1 MKRRLANGLQFF
13 AKLMR
18 TLKLVWKGHRSLAM
32 AGLLLT
38 MVEGILP
45 LVVLYVLKLLIDSVT
60 TAHTGGMP
68 LWGDGSPGNMLLV
81 LAGVT
86 LATILCRSGGRLVS
100 EAQEQAVTDH
110 IFRLIQAKSIQ
121 VDLAYYENSHFYD
134 TLHRAQ
140 QEAPY
145 RPTRI
150 LNGLV
155 QGGRC
160 ALTLSGA
167 LVLLL
172 HLHWLAAVAITA
184 AALPEIWV
192 RWRFARIRY
201 RWQQRKTLPERFAN
215 YYHWMLTGDIH
226 AKEIRGFG
234 MGALFMQRFRQ
245 LRATLLQEKLQLTA
259 RRTGVEMLSQ
269 MLAVAGAL
277 GIYYY
282 IVQRT
287 LAGGLS
293 LGDFVMYFYLV
304 QRSQMVLKE
313 FLDAVADLYE
323 DHLFLNGLYDFLDLE
338 PQITDPPV
346 PVAVPQ
352 RMSAGIRFEDVSFR
366 YPNSDGQMVLRN
378 IDLTIRP
385 GEVVAVVGENG
396 SGKST
401 LVKLLLRLYDPLSGR
416 ITVDG
421 IDLKQFRVAAWRSNL
436 DILFQDYARYQLPA
450 KENIWLGAPDEALD
464 SDKVGRAAHATGA
477 HRVIDELPQKYDT
490 RLGRWFEDGEEISMG
505 QWQKVALARAFY
517 RGAPVVI
524 LDEPSSSLDAKA
536 EHAFCSGLQR
546 LLHGRTA
553 VLVSHRFT
561 TIRLA
566 DRIVVLKNG
575 CVVETGNHETL
586 MARKGIY
593 AEFYK
598 LQSRDTLLNSNHST
612 VMGLN

>member
-1 MKRRLANGLQFF
+1 
-13 AKLMR
+13 
-18 TLKLVWKGHRSLAM
+18 
-32 AGLLLT
+32 
-38 MVEGILP
+38 
-45 LVVLYVLKLLIDSVT
+45 
-60 TAHTGGMP
+60 
-68 LWGDGSPGNMLLV
+68 
-81 LAGVT
+81 
-86 LATILCRSGGRLVS
+86 
-100 EAQEQAVTDH
+100 
-110 IFRLIQAKSIQ
+110 
-121 VDLAYYENSHFYD
+121 
-134 TLHRAQ
+134 
-140 QEAPY
+140 
-145 RPTRI
+145 
-150 LNGLV
+150 
-155 QGGRC
+155 
-160 ALTLSGA
+160 
-167 LVLLL
+167 
-172 HLHWLAAVAITA
+172 
-184 AALPEIWV
+184 
-192 RWRFARIRY
+192 
-201 RWQQRKTLPERFAN
+201 
-215 YYHWMLTGDIH
+215 
-226 AKEIRGFG
+226 
-234 MGALFMQRFRQ
+234 
-245 LRATLLQEKLQLTA
+245 
-259 RRTGVEMLSQ
+259 
-269 MLAVAGAL
+269 
-277 GIYYY
+277 
-282 IVQRT
+282 
-287 LAGGLS
+287 
-293 LGDFVMYFYLV
+293 
-304 QRSQMVLKE
+304 
-313 FLDAVADLYE
+313 
-323 DHLFLNGLYDFLDLE
+323 
-338 PQITDPPV
+338 
-346 PVAVPQ
+346 
-352 RMSAGIRFEDVSFR
+352 MSAGIRFEDVSFR